1 MPICVARLCAVIAI
15 SVKSGVEDAFEMH
28 RCSVERRARP
38 LSRRIDGALQHTRT
52 SLAPSTCRPAA
63 RSRSFSLRLS
73 AKSTKRHGRHASGW
87 VWLLQVIGVV
97 GGWKFKHPST
107 QLLAVRE
114 DWGMACCLTAFLFFL
129 AKLVSSC
136 RLFLCFLQPQPRRT
150 QSCRS
155 TILGAS
161 LDVTLSDS
169 RG

>member
-1 MPICVARLCAVIAI
+1 
-15 SVKSGVEDAFEMH
+15 MH
-28 RCSVERRARP
+28 SKCTGAQSRDGRDHYRDVLTGRCSTHA
-38 LSRRIDGALQHTRT
+38 H
-52 SLAPSTCRPAA
+52 PSHPQPAVQLLEVV
-63 RSRSFSLRLS
+63 RSPCVSPQNPQKDTGDMQAAGCGF
-73 AKSTKRHGRHASGW
+73 
-87 VWLLQVIGVV
+87 LQVIGVVVVV